1 MTAKMTTTAVDPI
14 APKPLN
20 AKGFSAR
27 AVEGATAGQVID
39 VPYTLWL
46 ATLACALMAILSLTA
61 VTVIYGLDAAF
72 SLSGRP
78 TLFGPDS
85 YLRVLE
91 LAALFGAGATVAHF
105 LRLRLEAIRRASIL
119 VPLPYRITVSPP
131 GGDTFSKFECSCKV
145 TLALDHDRPL
155 AELKLKGDILRT
167 YLENAFVVAVT
178 DPVIRFSRLK
188 IEQTLKSS
196 AYHVLGDGVSGVIIS
211 ELRQRRVPAARPVVA
226 NNPEPTDVSAVAG

>member
-1 MTAKMTTTAVDPI
+1 MAATSVDPI
-14 APKPLN
+14 SPKPLIS
-20 AKGFSAR
+20 KGFSSR
-27 AVEGATAGQVID
+27 GPEGGMAGQMID

-61 VTVIYGLDAAF
+61 VAVIYGLDAAF
-72 SLSGRP
+72 TFSGKA

-91 LAALFGAGATVAHF
+91 LAALFGVGAIVAHL

-119 VPLPYRITVSPP
+119 VPLPYRITVNPP

-145 TLALDHDRPL
+145 TLALDHERPL

-188 IEQTLKSS
+188 IEQTLKAS
-196 AYHVLGDGVSGVIIS
+196 AYHVLGDGVSGVLIS
-211 ELRQRRVPAARPVVA
+211 ELRQRRVPVARPVVA
-226 NNPEPTDVSAVAG
+226 ANSSESTDLPAAAG